1 MATIRS
7 DQIDSPFDH
16 DHEIKNLLNTAATHL
31 AEAQHHLVQQLLEL
45 THQPMSA
52 TGANDSSPCHT
63 PRSSLTHAM
72 TSVQQIRPGLLN
84 FEVFDSGDKMAG
96 LGLAWLQLTDYHN
109 DLAQAI
115 DALIQTYDCAPALKQ
130 LKKAC
135 ELMNRGIEWI
145 EEEVGHLFGPDPSM
159 IGKRSNTAQGKVDLM
174 LRHFK
179 NFSQLDVN
187 PCLHQLGTEL
197 NSKTRALVD
206 VVKTNFADLEKALNT
221 LMDDSLF
228 DEHTEEDTWE
238 IAAQLTQLENLI
250 SSLHVTA
257 KGSEQLG
264 HHITKID
271 EKLRLASQCYTTL
284 IA

>member
-1 MATIRS
+1 
-7 DQIDSPFDH
+7 
-16 DHEIKNLLNTAATHL
+16 
-31 AEAQHHLVQQLLEL
+31 
-45 THQPMSA
+45 
-52 TGANDSSPCHT
+52 
-63 PRSSLTHAM
+63 
-72 TSVQQIRPGLLN
+72 
-84 FEVFDSGDKMAG
+84 
-96 LGLAWLQLTDYHN
+96 
-109 DLAQAI
+109 
-115 DALIQTYDCAPALKQ
+115 
-130 LKKAC
+130 
-135 ELMNRGIEWI
+135 
-145 EEEVGHLFGPDPSM
+145 
-159 IGKRSNTAQGKVDLM
+159 M